1 MKHRI
6 QQYTRRTGASLGR
19 IIRDESGS
27 LLPMVAGSML
37 MLTGAAGMAIDG
49 ARMFYVK
56 DVLQKSLDSA
66 GLAAGHAMTVSD
78 MENDARE
85 FFNANVGSIDGV
97 VTTSNMTVD
106 ISPDNELI
114 TLTAN
119 ATVEATFMRLF
130 GYESITVSASTEV
143 SRETRGMELV
153 LVMDNTGSMRT
164 NDKIGTMKQA
174 ATDLINV
181 VFGDDETNTNLWA
194 GVVPYITHVNVGNA
208 NYNWLSAT
216 GKDRVDNEYYDTE
229 WKGCLRARA
238 DGEDETD
245 TPPSEI
251 PFEPFYWADTDPYQ
265 KYSWY
270 KGWYWVYKDNNWIN
284 DDTGEI
290 TINEVNA
297 SSALGPNRGCAS
309 EITPLVA
316 EKSKILAAIDVMQPW
331 SFGGTAAN
339 YGLVWGWRVISPR
352 WQGMWAGSPPGLPLA
367 HDTPYMDKVIVMLTD
382 GVNELISQDDEL
394 GGSDYTA
401 FGRLDEFGYASISA
415 ARDEF
420 DDRFDRICQNIKQ
433 DGIIVYTITF
443 GSTPDSDTQSAYRTC
458 ATNPAFYFHAPTAD
472 SLSDAFNEIGRQ
484 LSNLRLSR

>member
-1 MKHRI
+1 MKHRL

-114 TLTAN
+114 TLTAS

-164 NDKIGTMKQA
+164 DNKIGTMKQA

-194 GVVPYITHVNVGNA
+194 GVVPYITHVNVGNT
-208 NYNWLSAT
+208 NYNWLSET
-216 GKDRVDNEYYDTE
+216 GKDRVDNEYYGTE
-229 WKGCLRARA
+229 WKAA
-238 DGEDETD
+238 
-245 TPPSEI
+245 
-251 PFEPFYWADTDPYQ
+251 
-265 KYSWY
+265 
-270 KGWYWVYKDNNWIN
+270 
-284 DDTGEI
+284 
-290 TINEVNA
+290 
-297 SSALGPNRGCAS
+297 CA
-309 EITPLVA
+309 P
-316 EKSKILAAIDVMQPW
+316 
-331 SFGGTAAN
+331 
-339 YGLVWGWRVISPR
+339 
-352 WQGMWAGSPPGLPLA
+352 
-367 HDTPYMDKVIVMLTD
+367 
-382 GVNELISQDDEL
+382 
-394 GGSDYTA
+394 
-401 FGRLDEFGYASISA
+401 
-415 ARDEF
+415 
-420 DDRFDRICQNIKQ
+420 
-433 DGIIVYTITF
+433 
-443 GSTPDSDTQSAYRTC
+443 
-458 ATNPAFYFHAPTAD
+458 APTAKTKPTRRR
-472 SLSDAFNEIGRQ
+472 ARFR
-484 LSNLRLSR
+484 SNLSIGPIPTPTGSTTRNVAGIRSTGTTTGSMTTRAPSPSVK